1 MRYHPLPTAGII
13 KSNCTNFLS
22 LFDVNRNSL
31 QTLRMVSRCS
41 HLRRI
46 STYQHTLLSPSSSGA
61 LLSLVDLGCSLV
73 RLSSVLGDRLD
84 NLGSSLVG
92 LDSPTKCS
100 GSGRAGAAT
109 LLRGSARSVLVV
121 GVLLVVKTLH
131 LIGADLVLSPSS
143 TVLQVPATAQDLS

>member
-31 QTLRMVSRCS
+31 KTLRMVSRCS
-41 HLRRI
+41 NLRRI
-46 STYQHTLLSPSSSGA
+46 STYQHTLLSPSSSGV

-73 RLSSVLGDRLD
+73 GLSPILSSLR
-84 NLGSSLVG
+84 SSLVG

-100 GSGRAGAAT
+100 GSGRVGAAT

-131 LIGADLVLSPSS
+131 LIGADLVLSPSG